1 MVNSKRLID
10 ILGFRGR
17 ISALGSLKRGFEQ
30 VGNAAEADLST
41 DKSCNSHFV
50 RGVEDGRSRPPG
62 LKRAAAQRQRRKA
75 SAVARFIYKR
85 ADLGQIELRRRP
97 VDANRPSQAMSDWNA
112 HV

>member
-1 MVNSKRLID
+1 MVNSKRLVD

-17 ISALGSLKRGFEQ
+17 ISALGGLKRGFDQ

-50 RGVEDGRSRPPG
+50 RRVEDGRSRSPR

-75 SAVARFIYKR
+75 IVVGLFEGQR

-97 VDANRPSQAMSDWNA
+97 VD
-112 HV
+112 